1 MKIAR
6 GGQIC
11 MDLKNSAITFFENT
25 NFIPDEIYSSS
36 PVCFLSFK
44 IGATIAVWFSAGRVF
59 GV

>member
-6 GGQIC
+6 DGQTC
-11 MDLKNSAITFFENT
+11 MDLKNSAKTFFFKNT

-44 IGATIAVWFSAGRVF
+44 IGATIAV
-59 GV
+59 